1 MACPGGCVCGGGQPI
16 QNDRVKRAQRMEAT
30 YKCDKNMQFK
40 NSLENHM
47 LADCY
52 EKYLGGQP
60 NSEKAHHLLHTVY
73 ENRNGVFDAVEVV
86 ESGKASKKVAVS
98 VCVTPGVD
106 EAVSAKALAEVLE
119 FAGQKGISDKLV
131 VETAF
136 APSCTNRKAGEVMVG
151 GRFFQASE
159 LEKAKKEME
168 NAVAE

>member
-1 MACPGGCVCGGGQPI
+1 M
-16 QNDRVKRAQRMEAT
+16 
-30 YKCDKNMQFK
+30 
-40 NSLENHM
+40 
-47 LADCY
+47 
-52 EKYLGGQP
+52 
-60 NSEKAHHLLHTVY
+60 
-73 ENRNGVFDAVEVV
+73 FDAVEVV

>member
-1 MACPGGCVCGGGQPI
+1 
-16 QNDRVKRAQRMEAT
+16 
-30 YKCDKNMQFK
+30 MQFK

-86 ESGKASKKVAVS
+86 EAGKSSKKVAVS

-106 EAVSAKALAEVLE
+106 EAVSAKTLAEVLE

-151 GRFFQASE
+151 GRFFQVSE
-159 LEKAKKEME
+159 LEEAKKEME